1 MSKKLMLSKTIASI
15 VEPDRKVPLAKFMP
29 SYPVRIKELEE
40 VIEEILAGDE
50 MSVLF
55 WLNDCF
61 KGELLECFLQGMQ
74 TAYEDTLQIY
84 KTKGELSGIDRNFAD
99 GLQVVYC
106 FLNKL
111 SANETTR
118 ADAVKYFMS
127 SHRKSKLG
135 YVIVAYG
142 VAFLVRWAFTA
153 KGIALNKRKPRLR
166 ISFEC
171 QQCGRCC
178 LKYGNCLSAT
188 DEDIEL
194 WERTGRSDI
203 VEWVGVGGD
212 LWINQSTHKE
222 AARCPWLHKLPGKN
236 QYLCRIYETKP
247 EICRNYPVTKE
258 QAKEDGCPGLKG

>member
-1 MSKKLMLSKTIASI
+1 MSKKLMLSKIIASI

-29 SYPVRIKELEE
+29 SYPVRFKELEE
-40 VIEEILAGDE
+40 VFEEVLAADD
-50 MSVLF
+50 MPVLS
-55 WLNDCF
+55 WLTDCF
-61 KGELLECFLQGMQ
+61 EGELLEYFLQGMQ

-84 KTKGELSGIDRNFAD
+84 RAKGEFSGIDRNFAD

-111 SANETTR
+111 PVNETTR

-127 SHRKSKLG
+127 SRRKSKLG
-135 YVIVAYG
+135 YVIIAYG
-142 VAFLVRWAFTA
+142 VAFLISLAFAA
-153 KGIALNKRKPRLR
+153 KMIKLNNRKPRLR
-166 ISFEC
+166 TSFEC

-178 LKYGNCLSAT
+178 LKHGNCLSAT

-203 VEWVGVGGD
+203 LEWVDAGGD

-222 AARCPWLHKLPGKN
+222 AARCPWLRKLPGKN
-236 QYLCRIYETKP
+236 QYLCRIHETKP
-247 EICRNYPVTKE
+247 EICRNYPVMKK
-258 QAKEDGCPGLKG
+258 QALEDGCPGLKG